1 MKTGMFRIV
10 LIASLVLASSAQ
22 SKDLGVRGGSWPVA
36 EADLL
41 QGIEARL
48 TEMERSGELARIEQD
63 ARSRARRSL
72 EEPEPVAGIAP
83 VTVARSRRFDPSIR
97 VERDILGPGGEFIAL
112 AGTRINPFALAPAF
126 SGELLFIDGRRAP
139 EVAWALAQDSSAKI
153 ILLAGRPLD
162 LMRRHGRTFYFDIG
176 GQLSGRLAVRAT
188 PTRAVRDG
196 DYLRLEETPVAD
208 DPEDLLPGRK
218 TEPGRNNHPSNRQEL

>member
-1 MKTGMFRIV
+1 MKPGLFWMV
-10 LIASLVLASSAQ
+10 LIASLVMTASVQA
-22 SKDLGVRGGSWPVA
+22 KDLGVRGASWPVV

-48 TEMERSGELARIEQD
+48 IEMERSGELARIEQD
-63 ARSRARRSL
+63 ARARARRSL

-83 VTVARSRRFDPSIR
+83 ATVARSRRFDPSIR
-97 VERDILGPGGEFIAL
+97 VERDILGPGGEFIAR

-139 EVAWALAQDSSAKI
+139 EVAWALAQDSSARI

-176 GQLSGRLAVRAT
+176 GRLAARFAVRAT

-196 DYLRLEETPVAD
+196 NFLLLEETPVAD
-208 DPEDLLPGRK
+208 DPEDLFRGRK
-218 TEPGRNNHPSNRQEL
+218 TEPRTEQLFQ